1 MPQYVGL
8 LHSGLKTPVKD
19 QVTALKTKLGGV
31 TLTETYA
38 DNKVETLEDNAETFV
53 GDPNCLVIIAAG
65 GTLAAVV
72 AQQVTQRQDDNPKNR
87 KPVVFTTVQDP
98 GPAPQGL
105 GLVDNLAI
113 PGGNLTGTA
122 GQTTELDP
130 MRAKLLVAFAAITA
144 PSKVGVLLKR
154 DRKRQDVQF
163 DNLKKAT
170 NLDLIRVEVSTSH
183 KLKNV
188 FKFFRKENA
197 GGVVVGA
204 DSFFNSNRKD
214 VVNAAND
221 TITGL
226 PTIYQW
232 REFVVAEG
240 LMSYGPE
247 ITEAYEN
254 AGAIAK
260 RIIDGESVDQISC
273 PLPTRYSLV
282 VNTVTAAS
290 LGYNVP
296 DKLLGIPV
304 EKYPPL
310 SAKKGR
316 RRSGLAGRQ
325 GRHRRR
331 SK

>member
-8 LHSGLKTPVKD
+8 LHSGSKTPVKD
-19 QVTALKTKLGGV
+19 QVKALKDKLGGV

-38 DNKVETLEDNAETFV
+38 DNKVETLEDNAEVFV
-53 GDPNCLVIIAAG
+53 GDSDCLVIIAAG

-72 AQQVTQRQDDNPKNR
+72 AQQVTRRQDDNPKNR
-87 KPVVFTTVQDP
+87 KPVVFTSVQDP
-98 GPAPQGL
+98 GPQGL
-105 GLVDNLAI
+105 GFVDTLAV
-113 PGGNLTGTA
+113 PGGNMTGTA

-130 MRAKLLVAFAAITA
+130 MRLKLLVALASITA

-154 DRKRQDVQF
+154 DRKRQDVQYQ
-163 DNLKKAT
+163 NLEGAT
-170 NLDLIRVEVSTSH
+170 SLELISAEVSTSH

-204 DSFFNSNRKD
+204 DSFFNSNRTD
-214 VVNAAND
+214 VVKAAND
-221 TITGL
+221 RNTGL

-232 REFVVAEG
+232 RQFVEAGG

-260 RIIDGESVDQISC
+260 RIIDGEPVDLISC
-273 PLPTRYSLV
+273 LLPTRYSLV
-282 VNTVTAAS
+282 VNTVTADT
-290 LGYNVP
+290 LGYNVQ

-304 EKYPPL
+304 EKYPL
-310 SAKKGR
+310 ESATKGQRRSGPAARHGR
-316 RRSGLAGRQ
+316 RR
-325 GRHRRR
+325 R
-331 SK
+331 SSK

>member
-8 LHSGLKTPVKD
+8 LHSGSKTPVKD
-19 QVTALKTKLGGV
+19 QVEALKNKLGGV

-38 DNKVETLEDNAETFV
+38 DNKVETLEDNAEVFV
-53 GDPNCLVIIAAG
+53 GDLNCRVIIAAG

-72 AQQVTQRQDDNPKNR
+72 AQQVTQRQDDDPKNR
-87 KPVVFTTVQDP
+87 KPVVFTSVQD
-98 GPAPQGL
+98 PQGL
-105 GLVDNLAI
+105 GFVDTLAI
-113 PGGNLTGTA
+113 PGGNMTGTA

-130 MRAKLLVAFAAITA
+130 MRLKLLVKLASIAA

-154 DRKRQDVQF
+154 DRKRQDVQYQ
-163 DNLKKAT
+163 NLKNAT
-170 NLDLIRVEVSTSH
+170 NLELIRVEVSTSH

-204 DSFFNSNRKD
+204 DSFFNSNRTD
-214 VVNAAND
+214 VVKAAND
-221 TITGL
+221 RNTGL

-232 REFVVAEG
+232 RQFVEEAGG

-260 RIIDGESVDQISC
+260 RIIDGESVDLISC
-273 PLPTRYSLV
+273 PLPRIYSLV
-282 VNTVTAAS
+282 VNTVTADT

-296 DKLLGIPV
+296 NKLLGITV
-304 EKYPPL
+304 EKYPPE

-316 RRSGLAGRQ
+316 RRSGPAARQ
-325 GRHRRR
+325 GRRRR
-331 SK
+331 SSK

>member
-19 QVTALKTKLGGV
+19 QVIALKNKLGGV

-38 DNKVETLEDNAETFV
+38 DNKVETLEDNAEVFV

-87 KPVVFTTVQDP
+87 KPVVFTSVQDP
-98 GPAPQGL
+98 GPQGL
-105 GLVDNLAI
+105 GFVDTLAI
-113 PGGNLTGTA
+113 PGGNMTGTA

-130 MRAKLLVAFAAITA
+130 MRLKLLVALASITA

-154 DRKRQDVQF
+154 DRKRQDVQYQ
-163 DNLKKAT
+163 NLKNAT
-170 NLDLIRVEVSTSH
+170 NLELIRVEVSTSH

-188 FKFFRKENA
+188 FKFFHKENA

-204 DSFFNSNRKD
+204 DSFFNSNRTD
-214 VVNAAND
+214 VVKAAND
-221 TITGL
+221 RITGL

-232 REFVVAEG
+232 RQFVEAGG

-260 RIIDGESVDQISC
+260 RIIDGESVDLISC
-273 PLPTRYSLV
+273 PLPMRYSLV
-282 VNTVTAAS
+282 VNTITAAT

-304 EKYPPL
+304 EKYPPE
-310 SAKKGR
+310 STKKGR
-316 RRSGLAGRQ
+316 RRSGPAGRH
-325 GRHRRR
+325 GRRR